1 MIETASETV
10 EQWLIIAA
18 LVSAIAVGE
27 AAYLNRLKDIL
38 RKMQTQL
45 SEKTLMQDNKALAEK
60 EKQIVKAEWVFRAL
74 LAGFWLFSL
83 AAIIAFLMVVL
94 SLGPPANLLSPHLIV
109 AVLCVIGWLCLI
121 FVALQSYSFRDPA
134 RRKAK

>member
-1 MIETASETV
+1 MIETASKTV

-27 AAYLNRLKDIL
+27 GTYLNRLKDIL

-45 SEKTLMQDNKALAEK
+45 SEEPPTRDNKALAEK
-60 EKQIVKAEWVFRAL
+60 EKQIVKAERVFRAL

-94 SLGPPANLLSPHLIV
+94 SLVPPATLLYPHLIV
-109 AVLCVIGWLCLI
+109 AVLCAMGWLCLI
-121 FVALQSYSFRDPA
+121 FVAWQSYSFRDPA

>member
-1 MIETASETV
+1 MIETAPKTV

-38 RKMQTQL
+38 RKMKPQP
-45 SEKTLMQDNKALAEK
+45 SKKTPTPDNK
-60 EKQIVKAEWVFRAL
+60 EKQIVKAERVFRAL
-74 LAGFWLFSL
+74 LVGFWSFSL
-83 AAIIAFLMVVL
+83 AAIIAFSMVIR
-94 SLGPPANLLSPHLIV
+94 SLGLPATLLSTSPHLIV
-109 AVLCVIGWLCLI
+109 AVLCAIGWLCLI
-121 FVALQSYSFRDPA
+121 YVAWQSYSFRDPA